1 MAHNQKYVHGGC
13 YYTLPVLLGVAGALS
28 YGATV
33 GVAAGSVDAATFV
46 AGSGEAATVVAKSE
60 LAEVVT
66 PSVLK
71 TP

>member
-13 YYTLPVLLGVAGALS
+13 YYTLPVLGVAGALS